1 MQLLRYVSA
10 CSVARKNILY
20 ELHIVQCY
28 KELPDVNK
36 GKGRGG
42 NVCLPLKGCG
52 SCKASQKVSSGHLG
66 SLLFNLRSSVAG
78 LVLFD
83 WL

>member
-1 MQLLRYVSA
+1 MKKRLHEEMIKLLFS
-10 CSVARKNILY
+10 SMK
-20 ELHIVQCY
+20 CY

-52 SCKASQKVSSGHLG
+52 SCKASQNVSSGHLG
-66 SLLFNLRSSVAG
+66 SLLFYIRLCVAG